1 SSSEENAFTGE
12 HQALLD
18 GVVDLLGVA
27 FEHTSIVDRE
37 TLRRERIDSLR
48 GLLHTMAEALDV
60 RTVFADVSDVVRGGL
75 PHDILV
81 LTSWGGDGASFR
93 IYAIAGAEVGD
104 PDLLGSY
111 TLSGDDLVQLQR
123 GAYVIRDVDSEVQKG
138 TIRSRI
144 FH

>member
-1 SSSEENAFTGE
+1 MYGAVWVSSSEENAFTGE

-60 RTVFADVSDVVRGGL
+60 RTVFGDVSGRR
-75 PHDILV
+75 PRWFAST
-81 LTSWGGDGASFR
+81 TSSC
-93 IYAIAGAEVGD
+93 
-104 PDLLGSY
+104 
-111 TLSGDDLVQLQR
+111 
-123 GAYVIRDVDSEVQKG
+123 
-138 TIRSRI
+138 
-144 FH
+144 